1 MKKILTQTVAA
12 FFLSCLAMK
21 SNSQWQL
28 TGNANATATSVL
40 GTTNSIPLNL
50 VTNNLQRMTI
60 TSAGRVGIGTTTPPN
75 IFTVKGAGSTPAAS
89 WVSAGAPLFVGYGET
104 AVGNADYILSMAS
117 TSNNG
122 RPVFVGR
129 RSRGSLAVPT
139 IMANNDF
146 IMSMLASGYDGT
158 TFQNPATIDF
168 FVDGTPSAGNVPA
181 RISFVTGSNST
192 NRAERLKVGSTGDIA
207 FNSNQLFVEQSTGNV
222 SIGSINPTAKLE
234 VVGQIKITGGSPG
247 EGKVL
252 TSNAAG
258 LAKWSSNGLLPTG
271 LGGQTLRNNSLAW
284 VPSSMIMNTGLQ
296 VGIGETNPQG
306 VLHVSQPFNFSGV
319 SFTGTGLDDLTA
331 DVSGFNG
338 SGTAS
343 YVIRIQ
349 NAGPNPNIIEISNDG
364 GVTFGAPVPI
374 NNPIVLANGVSATF
388 AALTGH
394 TFADQWAWNIGI
406 AYKDMLVAKDGKVGI
421 GTATPSAL
429 LDINGVTKAKSF
441 VATDTS
447 MFGQI
452 GVAGPTQGGFAINLN
467 AKSSVA
473 GINVT
478 DPVSNYVLYC
488 GNKSGASSA
497 VYLVK
502 SSRNTSTAVVLGYA
516 SGSGGGIEGGAHLG
530 IGTYGASDSSFGV
543 YGYTGISSTYAGYF
557 NGNVF
562 ASGIYSASDSR
573 LKKNIRDFDG
583 GLEMINKLH
592 PKSYT
597 FRTDGWYG
605 KMNLPTGTHIGIMA
619 QELEK
624 VLPEAVK
631 ESSINTNYLSRERG
645 NGKEQ
650 GPGENIDFK
659 AVNYVELIPVMIK
672 GMQELS
678 AKNEELTAANDKL
691 VKQNA
696 DQQTLNQSLETR
708 LSKLEGMMN
717 TGKQQN
723 VSLSSASLEQNIPNP
738 PVNNAT
744 KINYNIPASA
754 ANAEMTIT
762 DVYGK
767 KVKQINLNKSGKG
780 ILNVDTKGLAAGTF
794 SYTLFVDGKMIET
807 KKMVVAGN

>member
-1 MKKILTQTVAA
+1 MKKNLTKMFTVSLL
-12 FFLSCLAMK
+12 FCFAMK
-21 SNSQWQL
+21 SNAQWQL
-28 TGNANATATSVL
+28 TGNANATAASVL
-40 GTTNSIPLNL
+40 GTTNSISLNL
-50 VTNNLQRMTI
+50 MTKNTKRFTI
-60 TSAGRVGIGTTTPPN
+60 DTLGRIGIGTTTPVN
-75 IFTVKGAGSTPAAS
+75 ILTVKGAGSIPAAN
-89 WVSAGAPLFVGYGET
+89 WVASGSPLFVGYGET

-181 RISFVTGSNST
+181 RISFVTGSNSS

-207 FNSNQLFVEQSTGNV
+207 FNSNQLFVQQSTGNV
-222 SIGSINPTAKLE
+222 SIGSINPSAKLE
-234 VVGQIKITGGSPG
+234 VVGQVKITGGSPG
-247 EGKVL
+247 AGKVL
-252 TSNAAG
+252 TSNAVG
-258 LAKWSSNGLLPTG
+258 LATWSSNGLLPAG

-284 VPSSMIMNTGLQ
+284 VPSYMIMNTGSQ

-319 SFTGTGLDDLTA
+319 SFTGTGLNDLTA
-331 DVSGFNG
+331 DVSGFSG

-364 GVTFGAPVPI
+364 GATFGAPVPI
-374 NNPIVLANGVSATF
+374 NNPIVLANGVSASF

-394 TFADQWAWNIGI
+394 TFADQWTWNIGI

-421 GTATPSAL
+421 GTTTPSAL
-429 LDINGVTKAKSF
+429 LDVNGVSKAKSF

-452 GVAGPTQGGFAINLN
+452 GVAGPTQSNYAINLN
-467 AKSSVA
+467 AKAALA

-478 DPVSNYVLYC
+478 DPVGNYILYC
-488 GNKSGASSA
+488 SNKSGASSA
-497 VYLVK
+497 IYITK
-502 SSRNTSTAVVLGYA
+502 TSRNTSTAVVLGYA
-516 SGSGGGIEGGAHLG
+516 AGSGGGIEGDAHLG
-530 IGTYGASDSSFGV
+530 VGTYGYSDSSFGV
-543 YGYTGISSTYAGYF
+543 YGYAGNANSYAGYF
-557 NGNVF
+557 SGNVF
-562 ASGIYSASDSR
+562 ATGTYTASDAR

-597 FRTDGWYG
+597 FRNDGWYG

-631 ESSINTNYLSRERG
+631 ESSINTNYLSKTRG
-645 NGKEQ
+645 DGKEQ

-708 LSKLEGMMN
+708 LSKLEAVMN

-723 VSLSSASLEQNIPNP
+723 INLSSASLEQNIPNP

-744 KINYNIPASA
+744 KINYNIPSSA
-754 ANAEMTIT
+754 AKAEMIIT

-767 KVKQINLNKSGKG
+767 KVKQINLNNSGKG
-780 ILNVDTKGLAAGTF
+780 TVNINTTGLAAGTY